1 MVMNFSPKKN
11 KYKIK
16 KIGETKEIIHGRICN
31 PFTRY
36 KERKRG
42 FENTANKDPAVINIT
57 TQKSEIPNNNKP
69 MLKNINTSE
78 VITNLTKKAFPN
90 RKGINL

>member
-1 MVMNFSPKKN
+1 MNFSPKKN

-16 KIGETKEIIHGRICN
+16 ESGETKEIIHGRICN

-42 FENTANKDPAVINIT
+42 FEKTANKEPAVINIT
-57 TQKSEIPNNNKP
+57 TPESEIPNNNKP
-69 MLKNINTSE
+69 ILKTNNTNK
-78 VITNLTKKAFPN
+78 VIINLTKKAFPK